1 MSLQDRYEYLVEL
14 NEKKEYTKLTGAF
27 LKLFLDTNFKY
38 MPENFD
44 ALLSEE
50 TSAEEKETVA
60 NNMLNAFKDALQK
73 NEVVGFVS
81 PTYFWG
87 IPKNVKEFLEK

>member
-1 MSLQDRYEYLVEL
+1 MEIPNYEKMEGWKSFDY
-14 NEKKEYTKLTGAF
+14 
-27 LKLFLDTNFKY
+27 NF
-38 MPENFD
+38 E
-44 ALLSEE
+44 
-50 TSAEEKETVA
+50 
-60 NNMLNAFKDALQK
+60 K